1 MLHRRNRPVKPG
13 SYNRAKESEL
23 ATYAIGDI
31 QGCFGSFARLL
42 ERCAFDRAHD
52 RLWLVGD
59 LVNRGPRSLETLRFV
74 RALGPA
80 AITVL
85 GNHDLSL
92 LMAAEGFGK
101 RGKGDTFDDVLG
113 APDRDELLHWL
124 RHQPLCH
131 VEGPH
136 CLVHAGLLPQWTA
149 RQARVLAAEAE
160 AALCGADWRAFMANM
175 WGSEPAAWDDD
186 LAGWPR
192 LRVIVNAMTRMRFC
206 SPAGVMDFHVKG
218 EVAKAPAGFMPWFE
232 VPGRRS
238 ADSVLVTGHWSALGL
253 KVTPNLLAIDSG
265 CLWGG
270 PLTAIRLEDRA
281 IFQVDCSPDEIR
293 AW

>member
-1 MLHRRNRPVKPG
+1 M
-13 SYNRAKESEL
+13 
-23 ATYAIGDI
+23 
-31 QGCFGSFARLL
+31 RLL

-101 RGKGDTFDDVLG
+101 RDKNDTFDDVLQ
-113 APDRDELLHWL
+113 APDREGLLGWL

-131 VEGPH
+131 VEDGY
-136 CLVHAGLLPQWTA
+136 CLVHAGLFPQWSVGEA
-149 RQARVLAAEAE
+149 RALASEVE
-160 AALCGADWRAFMANM
+160 AALTGPDWRELMANL
-175 WGSEPAAWDDD
+175 WGNEPAAWDDR
-186 LAGWPR
+186 LEGWPR
-192 LRVIVNAMTRMRFC
+192 VRAIINAMTRMRFC
-206 SPAGVMDFHVKG
+206 SVDGVMDFRVKG
-218 EVAKAPAGFMPWFE
+218 EVTQAPEGYMPWFA

-238 ADSVLVTGHWSALGL
+238 ADAVLVTGHWSALGL
-253 KVTPNLLAIDSG
+253 KILPNLLALDSG

-270 PLTAIRLEDRA
+270 SLTAMRLEDRA
-281 IFQVDCSPDEIR
+281 VFQVDCSAQEIR
-293 AW
+293 AG